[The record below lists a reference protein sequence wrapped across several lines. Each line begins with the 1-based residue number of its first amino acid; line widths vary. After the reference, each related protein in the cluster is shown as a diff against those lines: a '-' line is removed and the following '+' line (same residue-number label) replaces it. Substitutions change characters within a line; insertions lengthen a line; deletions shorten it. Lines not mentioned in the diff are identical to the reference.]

1 MSYLTHV
8 LLGSMLLAAGVAQ
21 SHPRAV
27 HDIRRF
33 DFRNFAYDT
42 GGDQVRVRGGRGTY
56 RGRGEEVFTYSIER
70 VSVTYGDL
78 NGDGK
83 EEAAVTLFYTGG
95 GTGAF
100 STGFVFALRRG
111 RLSLLAPFEG
121 GDRADGGI
129 REVRIRDGLLRVQ
142 RNEPERMNN
151 VPVGLCCPLYLLTT
165 TYRWDGKGLIQVGE
179 TQKVELDEN

>member
-1 MSYLTHV
+1 MSYVTHL
-8 LLGSMLLAAGVAQ
+8 LLGSMLLTAGVARP
-21 SHPRAV
+21 HPGAV

-33 DFRNFAYDT
+33 DFRNFVYDA
-42 GGDQVRVRGGRGTY
+42 GGDEVRIRGGRGKY
-56 RGRGEEVFTYSIER
+56 RGRGEEVFAYSVER

-78 NGDGK
+78 NGDGGD
-83 EEAAVTLFYTGG
+83 EAAVTIFYTGG

-100 STGFVFALRRG
+100 STGFVFTLRRG

-129 REVRIRDGLLRVQ
+129 REVRIGNGLLRVQ

-151 VPVGLCCPLYLLTT
+151 VPVGLCCPLYMLTT
-165 TYRWDGKGLIQVGE
+165 TYRWDGERLLQVGAAE
-179 TQKVELDEN
+179 KVELDEN